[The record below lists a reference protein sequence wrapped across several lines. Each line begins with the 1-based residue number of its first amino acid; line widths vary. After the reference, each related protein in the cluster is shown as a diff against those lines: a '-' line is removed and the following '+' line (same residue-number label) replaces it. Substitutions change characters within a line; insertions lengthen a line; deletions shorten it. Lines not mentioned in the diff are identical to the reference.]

1 MPSPIERKSE
11 EQEDGQMRMQNTKR
25 RRALGSYYTPEWL
38 ARWMVARALS
48 AADQAT
54 QVESWRILDPACGD
68 GAFVLPVLNEIAAH
82 QSIAA
87 DDITGRLAIVRD
99 HVFGVDA
106 DPIAIK
112 KLHQRLTEWIG
123 GPRDTAEVL
132 NVLATQFQCGDSLLG
147 EPWSTRSVNPLCDA
161 PIEPPSEV
169 PVALSIELLGQL
181 PSTQYSVLSTP
192 HPATNTEGATPL
204 DWRTAF
210 PIVATAGGFDLII
223 GNPPYRRELNAK
235 ADFDRIVASSIGQ
248 QWRTARMDLWH
259 YFFHR
264 GLDLLKHGGRLAFIV
279 NSYWTS
285 AASAKRLR
293 ERMATESTLEEVVH
307 FGSVPLFPQVT
318 GRHMIFRVR
327 KEPAAITTCRVLDLS
342 NQSRGHIEVAMQSDH
357 WSSELVHTVPQQAL
371 WWNGQLRTNSAS
383 PHQQQHSTRVL
394 ADQFDVRQGMA
405 ENPPFVTRAAAQ
417 ELGDATAIGQGVF
430 VLTTTEVARL
440 DLSDAEAALL
450 RPYYALSTVERFH
463 VDSQP
468 SHQVLYLTKT
478 TAPSLQ
484 PYPRIAAHLER
495 YRVVLERRREV
506 RSGQM
511 AWWHLHWPR
520 EERLFVEP
528 RVLCL
533 QMGHEPRFAYAEQ
546 PTYVGFSMNVIVANR
561 AKAEPSM
568 SVAALTAILNSSRA
582 KHWFESNAKPR
593 GAHLDISGT
602 VLKQFPIPMTSR
614 SEILVELDQLAR
626 HWPVHVEEQAVA
638 ESRLEELVEQLYSA

>member
-1 MPSPIERKSE
+1 
-11 EQEDGQMRMQNTKR
+11 
-25 RRALGSYYTPEWL
+25 
-38 ARWMVARALS
+38 
-48 AADQAT
+48 
-54 QVESWRILDPACGD
+54 
-68 GAFVLPVLNEIAAH
+68 
-82 QSIAA
+82 
-87 DDITGRLAIVRD
+87 
-99 HVFGVDA
+99 
-106 DPIAIK
+106 
-112 KLHQRLTEWIG
+112 
-123 GPRDTAEVL
+123 
-132 NVLATQFQCGDSLLG
+132 
-147 EPWSTRSVNPLCDA
+147 
-161 PIEPPSEV
+161 
-169 PVALSIELLGQL
+169 
-181 PSTQYSVLSTP
+181 
-192 HPATNTEGATPL
+192 
-204 DWRTAF
+204 
-210 PIVATAGGFDLII
+210 
-223 GNPPYRRELNAK
+223 
-235 ADFDRIVASSIGQ
+235 
-248 QWRTARMDLWH
+248 
-259 YFFHR
+259 
-264 GLDLLKHGGRLAFIV
+264 
-279 NSYWTS
+279 
-285 AASAKRLR
+285 
-293 ERMATESTLEEVVH
+293 
-307 FGSVPLFPQVT
+307 
-318 GRHMIFRVR
+318 
-327 KEPAAITTCRVLDLS
+327 
-342 NQSRGHIEVAMQSDH
+342 
-357 WSSELVHTVPQQAL
+357 
-371 WWNGQLRTNSAS
+371 
-383 PHQQQHSTRVL
+383 
-394 ADQFDVRQGMA
+394 MA

>member
-1 MPSPIERKSE
+1 
-11 EQEDGQMRMQNTKR
+11 MQNTKR

-48 AADQAT
+48 AAVQAT
-54 QVESWRILDPACGD
+54 HVDSWRILDPACGD
-68 GAFVLPVLNEIAAH
+68 GAFVLALLEELAARRGIPH
-82 QSIAA
+82 A
-87 DDITGRLAIVRD
+87 DTAGRLAIVRD
-99 HVFGVDA
+99 RIFGVDA

-112 KLHQRLTEWIG
+112 KLHQRLAEWIG
-123 GPRDTAEVL
+123 GGLPDTAKVA
-132 NVLATQFQCGDSLLG
+132 NILAAQFRCGDSLLG
-147 EPWSTRSVNPLCDA
+147 DAWSTRSVKP
-161 PIEPPSEV
+161 PIKPPCERPSEPPIK
-169 PVALSIELLGQL
+169 P
-181 PSTQYSVLSTP
+181 PRTQYSVLSTP
-192 HPATNTEGATPL
+192 HHVTNEEVAPI
-204 DWRTAF
+204 DWSTAF
-210 PIVATAGGFDLII
+210 PTVANAGGFDLII

-235 ADFDRIVASSIGQ
+235 ADFDRIAASSIGQ

-264 GLDLLKHGGRLAFIV
+264 GLDLLKPGGRLAFIV

-307 FGSVPLFPQVT
+307 FGSVPLFPQVS

-327 KEPAAITTCRVLDLS
+327 KEPAAITSCRVFDLS
-342 NQSRGHIEVAMQSDH
+342 NQSRGQIEVAMQSDL
-357 WSSELVHTVPQQAL
+357 WADESVRTVPQQAL
-371 WWNGQLRTNSAS
+371 WLNGQLRTSS
-383 PHQQQHSTRVL
+383 ESHRLQQQSTSVL

-405 ENPPFVTRAAAQ
+405 ENPPFVTRAAAL
-417 ELGDATAIGQGVF
+417 ELGDRVAIGRGVF
-430 VLTTTEVARL
+430 VLTTAEIAGL
-440 DLSDAEAALL
+440 DLNNAEAALL
-450 RPYYALSTVERFH
+450 RPYYALSTVGRFR

-468 SHQVLYLTKT
+468 SHHVLYLTKT
-478 TAPSLQ
+478 TAASLQ

-506 RSGQM
+506 QSGQI

-546 PTYVGFSMNVIVANR
+546 PTYVGFSMNVIVANPANTDAR
-561 AKAEPSM
+561 M
-568 SVAALTAILNSSRA
+568 SVAALTAVLNSSRA
-582 KHWFESNAKPR
+582 KHWFEATAKPR

-602 VLKQFPIPMTSR
+602 VLKQFPLPMTSR
-614 SEILVELDQLAR
+614 PEILSKLDQLAR
-626 HWPVHVEEQAVA
+626 HWPVPVEERVVSEA
-638 ESRLEELVEQLYSA
+638 RLDHLVEQLYSA